1 MPLGHEDSQ
10 SYRRGVILGLTLA
23 ELLLLLL
30 FLFLLLMSSIL
41 HRREQARE
49 ELQAEYDRAE
59 QERRAFREAL
69 ASDIARSLGEAVAD
83 DFAVLLTPQELSE
96 PLARIGEL
104 SADNRHVRAALA
116 AAQSELS
123 ALRDTQP
130 PSQRDASLLREENAA
145 LRAQAEALESLLG
158 DPDQLANMAQ
168 AIDSERAPREIL
180 EASLASYADMGS
192 EERALPDALAQCQAG
207 RANLGSQLNYLRAQ
221 CGREGDLPPCVYK
234 DDGSIA
240 YLYSVYISSAGIT
253 VQSGDQG
260 QFRSLSWVSSLPDPR
275 LDTPISV
282 AEFLSA
288 TQPHFATSR
297 TQNPECRFFVRIH
310 DVGDTTRDQFLD
322 QYVGVQR
329 HFYHLLLR
337 DR

>member
-145 LRAQAEALESLLG
+145 LRAQPKRLSPCSATPTSWQTWRKPSTQNAPHGRFWKRLWRPTRTWVQKNVLSRTRLRSAKPDGPIWEANSIIYALNAAERVICR
-158 DPDQLANMAQ
+158 P
-168 AIDSERAPREIL
+168 
-180 EASLASYADMGS
+180 
-192 EERALPDALAQCQAG
+192 
-207 RANLGSQLNYLRAQ
+207 
-221 CGREGDLPPCVYK
+221 
-234 DDGSIA
+234 
-240 YLYSVYISSAGIT
+240 VYIRTMA
-253 VQSGDQG
+253 
-260 QFRSLSWVSSLPDPR
+260 RSRICTQCTSPR
-275 LDTPISV
+275 RGSRFNRVIRGNLDRSP
-282 AEFLSA
+282 
-288 TQPHFATSR
+288 
-297 TQNPECRFFVRIH
+297 
-310 DVGDTTRDQFLD
+310 G
-322 QYVGVQR
+322 
-329 HFYHLLLR
+329 
-337 DR
+337 